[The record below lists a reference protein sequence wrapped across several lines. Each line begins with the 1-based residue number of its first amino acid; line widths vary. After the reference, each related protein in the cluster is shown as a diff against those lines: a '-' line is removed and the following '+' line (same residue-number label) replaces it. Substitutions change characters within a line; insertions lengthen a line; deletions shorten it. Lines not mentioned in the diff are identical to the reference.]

1 MSEQRRVMLK
11 LSGEALAGEKKTGLS
26 EEVIL
31 EVAAQVKAAYDQGV
45 EIAIVIGGGNF
56 WRGRQNQ
63 EFDRVKSDQIGML
76 ATVMNCLCVSE
87 LFRTAGMKTAVYGAF
102 EIPGIL
108 PVFEKDKVMHDLHEE
123 HKVVF
128 FAGGTGHPYFSTDTG
143 IALRAIEI
151 GAQSILLAKNV
162 DGIYDSDPAK
172 NPDAV
177 KFTEISMAEV
187 IERRLQV
194 IDQTAAVLCLE
205 NKMPLA
211 VFSLKK
217 EGAITDALNGKITD
231 GSIVTV
237 E

>member
-1 MSEQRRVMLK
+1 MNRRVMLK
-11 LSGEALAGEKKTGLS
+11 LSGEALAGEKKTGLC

-31 EVAAQVKAAYDQGV
+31 SVAAEVKKAYDEGV

-87 LFRTAGMKTAVYGAF
+87 LFRTAGMKTAVFGSF
-102 EIPGIL
+102 DIPGIL
-108 PVFEKDKVMHDLHEE
+108 PIFDKDTVMKALTEE

-151 GAQSILLAKNV
+151 GAESILLAKNI
-162 DGIYDSDPAK
+162 DGVYDSDPGK
-172 NPDAV
+172 NPDA
-177 KFTEISMAEV
+177 KKYDHITLSEV
-187 IERRLQV
+187 IEKRLQV
-194 IDQTAAVLCLE
+194 IDQTASVLCLE

-217 EGAITDALNGKITD
+217 AGAIADALNGKIDD
-231 GSIVTV
+231 GTIVAA